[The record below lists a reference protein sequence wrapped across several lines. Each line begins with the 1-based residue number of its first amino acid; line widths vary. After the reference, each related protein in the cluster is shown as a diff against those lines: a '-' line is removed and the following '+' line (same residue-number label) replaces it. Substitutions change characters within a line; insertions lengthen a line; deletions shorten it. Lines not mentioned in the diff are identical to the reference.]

1 MGGIWYICMVIHL
14 SDTSHIHSTNCK
26 LSIVSSIFIQSCLQA
41 PTGTLEEKRTTV
53 PLVYS
58 MDPAVRL
65 LSVIDFPGVDD
76 CDQFIQKLCRW
87 MLEMVQVAV
96 FVVDYR

>member
-1 MGGIWYICMVIHL
+1 MYSC
-14 SDTSHIHSTNCK
+14 
-26 LSIVSSIFIQSCLQA
+26 SILPKA

-53 PLVYS
+53 PLVYT

-76 CDQFIQKLCRW
+76 CDEFIQKLCRW

>member
-1 MGGIWYICMVIHL
+1 ML
-14 SDTSHIHSTNCK
+14 
-26 LSIVSSIFIQSCLQA
+26 SSILVQSCLQA

-53 PLVYS
+53 PFVYT
-58 MDPAVRL
+58 MDPEVRM

-76 CDQFIQKLCRW
+76 CDEFIQRLCRW
-87 MLEMVQVAV
+87 MLEVVQVAV

>member
-1 MGGIWYICMVIHL
+1 MPY
-14 SDTSHIHSTNCK
+14 STFIFA
-26 LSIVSSIFIQSCLQA
+26 STIRHYYSVSMFSSILVQSCLQA

-53 PLVYS
+53 PLVYT
-58 MDPAVRL
+58 MDPEVRM

-76 CDQFIQKLCRW
+76 CDKFIQRLCRW
-87 MLEMVQVAV
+87 MLEVVQVAV